1 MQPAALLEEL
11 GKPAPIPSVPMFIP
25 TGLPSDLLRRRP
37 DIRAAEAR
45 LHSDTA
51 AVGVAEADLF
61 PKFNLNGSIGTAAPT
76 FGGLFSWNQSAW
88 SVGPSVSW
96 PLFDAGRIR
105 SNIELRKAIREES
118 LITYQQT
125 VLRALQDVE
134 SALIAYEKEQLHREA
149 LVQAVKS
156 SRDAVDASLQLYAQ
170 GLTEFL
176 NVLSAQ
182 RSLYASE
189 NALANS
195 DQAIA
200 TNLVAVYKALGGG
213 WEENDAGAATTRPA
227 PK

>member
-1 MQPAALLEEL
+1 
-11 GKPAPIPSVPMFIP
+11 
-25 TGLPSDLLRRRP
+25 
-37 DIRAAEAR
+37 
-45 LHSDTA
+45 
-51 AVGVAEADLF
+51 LF